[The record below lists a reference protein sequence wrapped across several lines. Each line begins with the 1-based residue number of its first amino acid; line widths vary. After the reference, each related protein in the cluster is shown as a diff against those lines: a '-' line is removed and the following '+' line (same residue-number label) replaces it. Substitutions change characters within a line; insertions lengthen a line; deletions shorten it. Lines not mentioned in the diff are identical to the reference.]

1 MLGPPLLTCSPMS
14 PSATVAVP
22 TTGRSSC
29 GSDERPGSHAV
40 RLTHD
45 LTGSWCRVMSSR
57 PTKGHPMRLIRAL
70 CLGGVMAVSGL
81 SQQASANDAQ
91 RPGYS
96 EGAQVVRV
104 EGSRSQVDQISGV
117 IYSQIRS
124 MRAVRQLRMSLLV
137 PRTNDK
143 KPAIVYFPGGGFT
156 SADHEKYF
164 EMRSALAAAGFVVAA
179 AEYRVVPD
187 RFPALVQDGKAA
199 VRYLRAHA
207 AEYGIDPAR
216 IGVLGDSAGGY
227 LSQMV
232 GVTGGEK
239 AFDKGDHL
247 DQSSDVQA
255 AVTLYGI
262 SNLLNIGEGFSPAV
276 QLMHQSPAVTE
287 ALLVN
292 GPAFRDFAGASIS
305 ADPAKA
311 LAASPMGHLGAD
323 EPPFLIM
330 HGTADTLV
338 SPVQSKQLFE
348 ALRAKGNKA
357 EYVLVEGAGHG
368 DLPWF
373 QQPVIDRVVAW
384 FKATLGGPIAG
395 AGGKTDPRSDL

>member
-1 MLGPPLLTCSPMS
+1 MS
-14 PSATVAVP
+14 LIKMIQM
-22 TTGRSSC
+22 
-29 GSDERPGSHAV
+29 GS
-40 RLTHD
+40 
-45 LTGSWCRVMSSR
+45 
-57 PTKGHPMRLIRAL
+57 
-70 CLGGVMAVSGL
+70 VMAMNVVVAA
-81 SQQASANDAQ
+81 ASAGDAQ
-91 RPGYS
+91 LPGYS
-96 EGAQVVRV
+96 AGAQVVSV
-104 EGSRSQVDQISGV
+104 DGKRSQVDQISGV

-124 MRAVRQLRMSLLV
+124 TRAVRQLRMSLIV
-137 PRTNDK
+137 PRTSDL

-164 EMRSALAAAGFVVAA
+164 EMRSALAQAGFVVAA

-227 LSQMV
+227 VAQMV
-232 GVTGGEK
+232 AVTNGEK
-239 AFDKGDHL
+239 SFDKGDYL

-262 SNLLNIGEGFSPAV
+262 SNLLNIGEGFPPKI
-276 QLMHQSPAVTE
+276 QQTHQSPAVTE

-292 GPAFRDFAGASIS
+292 GPAFGGFAGAAIS
-305 ADPAKA
+305 TDPAKA
-311 LAASPMGHLGAD
+311 LAASSMGHLNGV

-330 HGTADTLV
+330 HGTADVLV

-348 ALRAKGNKA
+348 ALRAKGSKA
-357 EYVLVEGAGHG
+357 DYVLVKGAGHG
-368 DLPWF
+368 DLTWF
-373 QQPVIDRVVAW
+373 QQPVIDRVVSW
-384 FKATLGGPIAG
+384 FKAVLGGPIAKV
-395 AGGKTDPRSDL
+395 GGEDEPRANL

>member
-1 MLGPPLLTCSPMS
+1 
-14 PSATVAVP
+14 
-22 TTGRSSC
+22 
-29 GSDERPGSHAV
+29 
-40 RLTHD
+40 
-45 LTGSWCRVMSSR
+45 
-57 PTKGHPMRLIRAL
+57 MRLVKAI
-70 CLGGVMAVSGL
+70 CLGGVIAMSVL
-81 SQQASANDAQ
+81 SERASAGDAQ
-91 RPGYS
+91 LPGYT

-104 EGSRSQVDQISGV
+104 EGTRSQIDQISGV

-124 MRAVRQLRMSLLV
+124 TRAVRQLRMSLLV
-137 PRTNDK
+137 PRTDDL
-143 KPAIVYFPGGGFT
+143 KPAIIYFPGGGFT
-156 SADHEKYF
+156 SADHEKYI
-164 EMRSALAAAGFVVAA
+164 EMRSALAAAGYVVAA

-187 RFPALVQDGKAA
+187 KFPGLVEDGKAA

-232 GVTGGEK
+232 GLTKGEK
-239 AFDKGDHL
+239 TFDTGDHL

-262 SNLLNIGEGFSPAV
+262 SNLLNIGEGFPKEIEKV
-276 QLMHQSPAVTE
+276 HQSPAVTE

-292 GPAFRDFAGASIS
+292 GPAFRDFAGAAIS
-305 ADPAKA
+305 ANPAKA
-311 LAASPMGHLGAD
+311 LAASPLGHLDGD
-323 EPPFLIM
+323 KPPFLIM
-330 HGTADTLV
+330 HGSADTLV

-348 ALRAKGNKA
+348 ALRAKDSKA

-368 DLPWF
+368 DLTWF

-384 FKATLGGPIAG
+384 FKATLGAPIKGAAGTAGP
-395 AGGKTDPRSDL
+395 KSSL